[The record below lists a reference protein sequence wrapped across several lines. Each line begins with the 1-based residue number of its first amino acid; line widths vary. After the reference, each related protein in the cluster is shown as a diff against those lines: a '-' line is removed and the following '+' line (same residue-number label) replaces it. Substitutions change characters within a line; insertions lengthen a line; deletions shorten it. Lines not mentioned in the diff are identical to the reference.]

1 MAWEE
6 EDDDDD
12 DDDDDD
18 VFTIDYGAWFW
29 NT

>member
-1 MAWEE
+1 ME

-18 VFTIDYGAWFW
+18 VCIPHTVVFL
-29 NT
+29 